1 MLRANRFFSATWS
14 TRGRS
19 RFPASTV
26 TPTRA
31 APSTP
36 GSHRSNAAWDATGSS
51 ALKTTW
57 RSPRSTTTHD
67 AVSRSRGPECSKSP
81 SSPYFP
87 TSPTC
92 ASNSPARPATGPSS
106 GCASLAPTP
115 GRAWWMTSCVFW
127 AFGPRREP
135 SRWAGASTATASRT
149 RPAELT
155 RRSIASAATT
165 DAAAWAGPTSTP
177 PEPAGGC
184 ARAIRKCE
192 PPKSR
197 REPGPARRGTV
208 PGNLRWMGATTVVRN
223 WANRPEISAILS
235 NMDNILV
242 VDDER
247 NIRTLCSRVLAGDQ
261 IEVHGVGTGKEGL
274 QTADEVSPDLVLL
287 DLRLPDMDGIEVLR
301 ALKARHAETA
311 VIIITGFGQIQS
323 AVEAMK
329 AGATDYLEK
338 PFEHLDKLKL
348 AVARALEEV
357 RARRE
362 IQRLHRLQEKEYRV
376 DQLIGDSE
384 STRRLRE
391 LISKLA
397 RSEAATILIHGESGT
412 GKELVARGLHYESA
426 RRDFP
431 FMEVNCAAITETLFE
446 SELFGHEKGAFTDAK
461 AAKKGLMELADRG
474 TQFRED
480 LFYRLNVIPIHIPPL
495 RERRD
500 DIMPLARHFVLDANT
515 RFHKS
520 IKGFTPDAERL
531 MASYQW
537 PGNVREVRNLIE
549 RLVIL
554 ERSDAIEPQHLPVQF
569 AAQARQPVV
578 TESSGDEPRTLAQV
592 ERAYIAQIMQRVES
606 NKSKAAKILGI
617 SLQTL
622 RTKLMEE

>member
-1 MLRANRFFSATWS
+1 
-14 TRGRS
+14 
-19 RFPASTV
+19 
-26 TPTRA
+26 
-31 APSTP
+31 
-36 GSHRSNAAWDATGSS
+36 
-51 ALKTTW
+51 
-57 RSPRSTTTHD
+57 
-67 AVSRSRGPECSKSP
+67 
-81 SSPYFP
+81 
-87 TSPTC
+87 
-92 ASNSPARPATGPSS
+92 
-106 GCASLAPTP
+106 
-115 GRAWWMTSCVFW
+115 
-127 AFGPRREP
+127 
-135 SRWAGASTATASRT
+135 
-149 RPAELT
+149 
-155 RRSIASAATT
+155 
-165 DAAAWAGPTSTP
+165 
-177 PEPAGGC
+177 
-184 ARAIRKCE
+184 
-192 PPKSR
+192 
-197 REPGPARRGTV
+197 
-208 PGNLRWMGATTVVRN
+208 
-223 WANRPEISAILS
+223 
-235 NMDNILV
+235 MDNILV

-287 DLRLPDMDGIEVLR
+287 DLRLPDMDGIDVLR
-301 ALKARHAETA
+301 SLKGRHPETA

-323 AVEAMK
+323 AVEAME

-348 AVARALEEV
+348 AVSRALEEV

-376 DQLIGDSE
+376 DQLIGESE
-384 STRRLRE
+384 GTRRLRE
-391 LISKLA
+391 LIGKLA

-412 GKELVARGLHYESA
+412 GKELVARGLHYESS
-426 RRDFP
+426 RRDSP

-474 TQFRED
+474 TLFLDEVSEMSLNSQAKFLRVLQERVLRRVGGTRDIKVDLRIIAATNRPLEMRVKDGQFRED

-500 DIMPLARHFVLDANT
+500 DIMPLARHFVMDANT

-531 MASYQW
+531 MVGYQW
-537 PGNVREVRNLIE
+537 PGNVRELRNLIE

-554 ERSDAIEPQHLPVQF
+554 GSSELIEPQHLPVQF
-569 AAQARQPVV
+569 AATQVRQAAVPEAS
-578 TESSGDEPRTLAQV
+578 TDEPRTLAEV

-617 SLQTL
+617 SRQTL
-622 RTKLMEE
+622 RKKLMEE

>member
-1 MLRANRFFSATWS
+1 
-14 TRGRS
+14 
-19 RFPASTV
+19 
-26 TPTRA
+26 
-31 APSTP
+31 
-36 GSHRSNAAWDATGSS
+36 
-51 ALKTTW
+51 
-57 RSPRSTTTHD
+57 
-67 AVSRSRGPECSKSP
+67 
-81 SSPYFP
+81 
-87 TSPTC
+87 
-92 ASNSPARPATGPSS
+92 
-106 GCASLAPTP
+106 
-115 GRAWWMTSCVFW
+115 
-127 AFGPRREP
+127 
-135 SRWAGASTATASRT
+135 
-149 RPAELT
+149 
-155 RRSIASAATT
+155 
-165 DAAAWAGPTSTP
+165 
-177 PEPAGGC
+177 
-184 ARAIRKCE
+184 
-192 PPKSR
+192 
-197 REPGPARRGTV
+197 
-208 PGNLRWMGATTVVRN
+208 
-223 WANRPEISAILS
+223 
-235 NMDNILV
+235 MDNILV

-287 DLRLPDMDGIEVLR
+287 DLRLPDMDGLEVLR

-362 IQRLHRLQEKEYRV
+362 IQRLHRLQEKEYRI

-384 STRRLRE
+384 GTRRLRE

-412 GKELVARGLHYESA
+412 GKELVARGLHYESM

-474 TQFRED
+474 TLFLDEVSEMSLNSQAKFLRVLQERVLRRVGGTRDIRVDLRIIAATNRPLEMRVKDGQFRED

-500 DIMPLARHFVLDANT
+500 DIIPLAHHFVLDANT

-520 IKGFTPDAERL
+520 IKGFAPEAERL
-531 MASYQW
+531 MLAYQW
-537 PGNVREVRNLIE
+537 PGNVRELRNLIE

-554 ERSDAIEPQHLPVQF
+554 GSSDLIEPQHLPVQF
-569 AAQARQPVV
+569 ATQVRQPVV
-578 TESSGDEPRTLAQV
+578 TEPSGDEPKTLAEV
-592 ERAYIAQIMQRVES
+592 ERAYIGQIMQRVES

-617 SLQTL
+617 SRQTL
-622 RTKLMEE
+622 RKKLMEE

>member
-1 MLRANRFFSATWS
+1 
-14 TRGRS
+14 
-19 RFPASTV
+19 
-26 TPTRA
+26 
-31 APSTP
+31 
-36 GSHRSNAAWDATGSS
+36 
-51 ALKTTW
+51 
-57 RSPRSTTTHD
+57 
-67 AVSRSRGPECSKSP
+67 
-81 SSPYFP
+81 
-87 TSPTC
+87 
-92 ASNSPARPATGPSS
+92 
-106 GCASLAPTP
+106 
-115 GRAWWMTSCVFW
+115 
-127 AFGPRREP
+127 
-135 SRWAGASTATASRT
+135 
-149 RPAELT
+149 
-155 RRSIASAATT
+155 
-165 DAAAWAGPTSTP
+165 
-177 PEPAGGC
+177 
-184 ARAIRKCE
+184 
-192 PPKSR
+192 
-197 REPGPARRGTV
+197 
-208 PGNLRWMGATTVVRN
+208 
-223 WANRPEISAILS
+223 
-235 NMDNILV
+235 MDNILV

-261 IEVHGVGTGKEGL
+261 VEVHGVGTGKEGL

-301 ALKARHAETA
+301 ALKGRHAEIA

-376 DQLIGDSE
+376 DQLIGESE
-384 STRRLRE
+384 GTRRLRD

-412 GKELVARGLHYESA
+412 GKELVPRGLHYESS

-461 AAKKGLMELADRG
+461 ASKKGLMEMADRG
-474 TQFRED
+474 TLFLDEVSEMSLNSQAKFLRVLQERVLRRVGGTRDIKVDLRIIAATNRPLETRVKDGQFRED
-480 LFYRLNVIPIHIPPL
+480 LFYRLNVIPIYISPL
-495 RERRD
+495 RERRE
-500 DIMPLARHFVLDANT
+500 DILPLARHFVLDANT

-520 IKGFTPDAERL
+520 IKGFTPEAERL
-531 MASYQW
+531 MLGYQW
-537 PGNVREVRNLIE
+537 PGNVRELRNLIE

-554 ERSDAIEPQHLPVQF
+554 GSSDFIEPAHMPVQF
-569 AAQARQPVV
+569 ATQVRQPVV
-578 TESSGDEPRTLAQV
+578 AQQTGDEPRTLAEV

-617 SLQTL
+617 SRQTL
-622 RTKLMEE
+622 RKKLMEA